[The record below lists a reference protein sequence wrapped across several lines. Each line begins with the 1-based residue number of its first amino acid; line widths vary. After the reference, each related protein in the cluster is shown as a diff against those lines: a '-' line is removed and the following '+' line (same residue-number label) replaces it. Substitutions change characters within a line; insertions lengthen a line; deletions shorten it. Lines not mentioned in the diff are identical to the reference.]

1 MTLAYLTPE
10 QPSSG
15 VTPYRSLYRYT
26 APSAEPVTLAEAK
39 TQCRVDTADDDA
51 YISTLI
57 TTARQYVEDILD
69 TSLITTVWEAR
80 YDCFP
85 LWEIILPR
93 PPMQNATVTVVYRDE
108 GGVSRTIS
116 SAVSAF
122 QVDHYVTP
130 GRIYPLFQSA
140 WPAVQGDENSVVVR
154 WSAGYGASGSS
165 VPSVVKHAI
174 LMLVAH
180 WYETRQPVSQGMQM
194 PIPATFDTLLAAA
207 GWGGYR

>member
-1 MTLAYLTPE
+1 VTIQFISPE

-15 VTPYRSLYRYT
+15 VTPYRSLFRQT
-26 APSAEPVTLAEAK
+26 APAVEPVTLAEAK

-57 TTARQYVEDILD
+57 ATARLYVEDVLD
-69 TSLITTVWEAR
+69 VSLITTVWETR

-93 PPMQNATVTVVYRDE
+93 PPMQNAAVTVTYRDE
-108 GGVSRTIS
+108 GGTVRTLS
-116 SAVSAF
+116 SVEY

-130 GRIYPLFQSA
+130 GRIYPKFEGV
-140 WPAVQGDENSVVVR
+140 WPAVRGDENSVVVR

-165 VPSVVKHAI
+165 VPSVIKHAI
-174 LMLVAH
+174 LLLVSH

-194 PIPATFDTLLAAA
+194 PIPATFDTLMAAS